1 MVRYNSAFYLGVSL
15 LQLNRLRDTII
26 KISVNMEN
34 NSSIN
39 NNLLSYK
46 LKNYFELNIKLYFK
60 DCNKI
65 SVITKNDMKSE

>member
-1 MVRYNSAFYLGVSL
+1 MVRYNSAFYLSVSL

-46 LKNYFELNIKLYFK
+46 LKNYFEFNIKLY
-60 DCNKI
+60 
-65 SVITKNDMKSE
+65 